1 MYAKMAKRQY
11 HMVEDPQTVFM
22 EHFDVLHGFIIIP
35 ESPNRFPV
43 KNCVIWKTDGKARMP
58 LLTIW

>member
-43 KNCVIWKTDGKARMP
+43 KNCVI
-58 LLTIW
+58 